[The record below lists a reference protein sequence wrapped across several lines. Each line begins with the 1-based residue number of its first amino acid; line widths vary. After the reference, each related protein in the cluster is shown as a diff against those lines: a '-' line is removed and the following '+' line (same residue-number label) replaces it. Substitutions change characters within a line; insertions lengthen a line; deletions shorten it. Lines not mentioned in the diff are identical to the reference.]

1 MKSKMDQNPVSVE
14 TIGAVIARSP
24 IVVLPPLTLL
34 PPGFEDADLAVLNW
48 LAREGQRLRRGFAL
62 LQ

>member
-14 TIGAVIARSP
+14 TIGAMIARSP
-24 IVVLPPLTLL
+24 IIVLPPVTLL
-34 PPGFEDADLAVLNW
+34 PPGFDAADLAVLNW
-48 LAREGQRLRRGFAL
+48 LAAEGQRPRRSFAR